1 MATDNGD
8 AELLEALTFLVACGL
23 IEFVDNS
30 NRDEQRYRMD
40 PRRLDLLPP
49 TPRLRHAEPGPVG

>member
-23 IEFVDNS
+23 IEFVDNPKC
-30 NRDEQRYRMD
+30 DEQRYRMD
-40 PRRLDLLPP
+40 PHRLDQLRRM
-49 TPRLRHAEPGPVG
+49 PRLRHAEPGPVG